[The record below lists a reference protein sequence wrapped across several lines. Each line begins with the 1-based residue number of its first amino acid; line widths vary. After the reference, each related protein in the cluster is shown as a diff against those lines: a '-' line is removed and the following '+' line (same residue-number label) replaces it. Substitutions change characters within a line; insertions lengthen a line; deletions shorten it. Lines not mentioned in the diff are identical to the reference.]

1 VKGDGF
7 NNRYFTRR
15 FVKPP
20 LPDEK
25 IPFKSDAYKNAKH
38 SQCGY
43 RYVRSGITHRAGVD
57 AIKKPR
63 RFSGAVFLYELLVM
77 QTLHHI
83 ISR

>member
-25 IPFKSDAYKNAKH
+25 IPFKSGAYKNAKH

-57 AIKKPR
+57 AIKKNR
-63 RFSGAVFLYELLVM
+63 ADLAARFFFMNCL
-77 QTLHHI
+77 
-83 ISR
+83 